1 MLQWNSKA
9 SALLVVALLAALASF
24 GGLLDL
30 PQLLNFAW

>member
-1 MLQWNSKA
+1 MLQWNPKG
-9 SALLVVALLAALASF
+9 SALVVVALLTALASF

>member
-9 SALLVVALLAALASF
+9 SVQLVVALLAALASF